1 MNPRFPLRKIHL
13 LIFLSFIVGVL
24 WASSSGYAFKN
35 PNIELKQVR
44 IIGLDQSAVALEGVL
59 EIFNPNDMGS
69 RFSGYQYQLDVEGQR
84 LMTGESDRSF
94 EIPAQKT
101 VSITIPAAV
110 QLNDLLTLGKKNL
123 LNKDLIYVISG
134 TAFLD
139 SWLGKIP
146 LPFSYQDTFNLSDLL
161 REKTRQF
168 LQDF

>member
-13 LIFLSFIVGVL
+13 FIILSFIVEVL

-35 PNIELKQVR
+35 PEIELKRVR
-44 IIGLDQSAVALEGVL
+44 ILGMDQSAVALEGVL

-94 EIPAQKT
+94 EIPANKT
-101 VSITIPAAV
+101 VSITFPATV
-110 QLNDLLTLGKKNL
+110 QLNDLLALGDKNL
-123 LNKDLIYVISG
+123 FNRDLIYVISG
-134 TAFLD
+134 LVFLD
-139 SWLGKIP
+139 SWIGKIP

-168 LQDF
+168 LQGF

>member
-1 MNPRFPLRKIHL
+1 
-13 LIFLSFIVGVL
+13 
-24 WASSSGYAFKN
+24 
-35 PNIELKQVR
+35 
-44 IIGLDQSAVALEGVL
+44 
-59 EIFNPNDMGS
+59 
-69 RFSGYQYQLDVEGQR
+69 
-84 LMTGESDRSF
+84 MTGESDRSF